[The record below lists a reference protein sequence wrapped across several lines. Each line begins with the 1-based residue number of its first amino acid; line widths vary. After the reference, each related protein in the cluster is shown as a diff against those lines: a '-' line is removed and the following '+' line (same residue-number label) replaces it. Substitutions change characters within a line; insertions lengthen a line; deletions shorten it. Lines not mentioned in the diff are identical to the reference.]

1 MHRIVIAINVD
12 VPTMDEAYAALQ
24 LLRNTISVGTKDAIV
39 FDVSNEWYTDGEPL
53 DNNQTRRVRD
63 DYYLKQL
70 KGCCV

>member
-53 DNNQTRRVRD
+53 DNNQIRRVRD
-63 DYYLKQL
+63 DY
-70 KGCCV
+70 